1 MKLHDLIRE
10 QLQTARYVMSV
21 YIQDLSDQ
29 ELQHRPVSGAH
40 HAAWQLGHLIM
51 SEARMMEG
59 VEPGSGVAFPEGF
72 EAAHAKELSP
82 GSEGKA
88 FPKSVYERLM
98 TEQRAKTLA
107 LLGELPEEA
116 LAQPAPEWVRSYA
129 PFVGSVFV
137 TIAGHE
143 LMHSGQVAVIRRA
156 LGKPVVI

>member
-1 MKLHDLIRE
+1 
-10 QLQTARYVMSV
+10 MSV